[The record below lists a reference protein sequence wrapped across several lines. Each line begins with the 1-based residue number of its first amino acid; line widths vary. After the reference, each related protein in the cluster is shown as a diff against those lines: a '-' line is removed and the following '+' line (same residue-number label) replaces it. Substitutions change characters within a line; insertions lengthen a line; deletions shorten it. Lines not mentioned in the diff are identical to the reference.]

1 MRDHRDN
8 IMTALLEYL
17 DELDRLVRTART
29 TGMPSEDFISGL
41 RDAIGKVK
49 PVGKFNQDF
58 WDADFILA
66 ESLVAYEKHPTPEGI
81 GKIGNALVGYRRTAT
96 S

>member
-1 MRDHRDN
+1 
-8 IMTALLEYL
+8 MTALLDHL
-17 DELDRLVRTART
+17 DELDWLVHTART

-49 PVGKFNQDF
+49 SARKLNQDF

-66 ESLVAYEKHPTPEGI
+66 EAIVAYEKHPTREGI
-81 GKIGNALVGYRRTAT
+81 SKIGNALVGYRRTAT